1 MNLTANLYLKLIRG
15 GAASLASRRQE
26 INDLNVFP
34 IPDGDTGDNMFMT
47 IDAGASVAPSS
58 SAPQSLSSAPQSSSS
73 GLSRGSLSA
82 TSDAVSHAMLLGARG
97 NSGVILSRI
106 FAGLAKGFAGLEEA
120 DIAAFDAAMACAV
133 DEAYHAVSQ
142 PVEGTILTVL
152 REGVDA
158 AHGSKSIEEF
168 MDLWIAGMDLSLQH
182 TPELLDVLKKAGV
195 VDSGGAGLLCIA
207 EGMRDALHGKE
218 TPGTSP
224 RVTEN
229 GADTSSMAPR
239 SSSSGLSRGSHP
251 VDFSAF
257 TEDSVLEFGYCTE
270 FLLRLQRSK
279 VDIDTFDETVI
290 KSWLESIG
298 DSLVFFREGTIIK
311 VHVHTK
317 DPGAVLTRC
326 REWGE
331 FLTIKVE
338 NMTLQQ
344 HENKMDT
351 KFKRARK
358 ALGVVAVASGKGLTD
373 TFKQMGADVVI
384 SGGQTMNPAV
394 ERFLEAFDD
403 ASADTILVFPNNS
416 NIVLTA
422 RQAAALY
429 KGSRIEVIPTKTLGE
444 GYYALANLDAE
455 MPVEEM
461 VTALTE
467 AAASVTTAEVSQA
480 IRDAS
485 GYKKGEYIGISGK
498 EILCGAPTAEGAVL
512 ELASRLEA
520 SAHDILVL
528 FTGETVGSA
537 DELKSQL
544 EKSCP
549 LTEVIVLD
557 GGQPVYDYI
566 LMLC

>member
-47 IDAGASVAPSS
+47 IDAGASA
-58 SAPQSLSSAPQSSSS
+58 S
-73 GLSRGSLSA
+73 GSTLA
-82 TSDAVSHAMLLGARG
+82 QASDAVSHAMLLGARG

-207 EGMRDALHGKE
+207 EGMRDALHGRISDSPVKPANDGE
-218 TPGTSP
+218 AKPATS
-224 RVTEN
+224 
-229 GADTSSMAPR
+229 
-239 SSSSGLSRGSHP
+239 

-270 FLLRLQRSK
+270 FLLRLQRGK
-279 VDIDTFDETVI
+279 VDLDTFDETVI

-298 DSLVFFREGTIIK
+298 DSLVFFREGSIIK

-317 DPGAVLTRC
+317 DPGAVLSRC

-338 NMTLQQ
+338 NMTLQH

-403 ASADTILVFPNNS
+403 AGADTILVFPNNS

-485 GYKKGEYIGISGK
+485 GYRKGDYIGISGK

-528 FTGETVGSA
+528 FTGETVESA
-537 DELKSQL
+537 DELKAQL

>member
-47 IDAGASVAPSS
+47 IDAGASVDPSF
-58 SAPQSLSSAPQSSSS
+58 AGPHSSSS
-73 GLSRGSLSA
+73 GLSRGSLA
-82 TSDAVSHAMLLGARG
+82 QASDAVSHAMLLGARG

-120 DIAAFDAAMACAV
+120 DMAAFDAAMACAV

-158 AHGSKSIEEF
+158 ARGSKTIEEF
-168 MDLWIAGMDLSLQH
+168 FDLWIAGMDLSLQH

-207 EGMRDALHGKE
+207 EGMRDALHG
-218 TPGTSP
+218 
-224 RVTEN
+224 RFDD
-229 GADTSSMAPR
+229 ASSQ
-239 SSSSGLSRGSHP
+239 SSFAGLTGESKP
-251 VDFSAF
+251 QKVDFSAF

-279 VDIDTFDETVI
+279 VDLDTFDETVI

-338 NMTLQQ
+338 NMTLQH
-344 HENKMDT
+344 HENHMDQR
-351 KFKRARK
+351 FKRARK
-358 ALGVVAVASGKGLTD
+358 PMGL
-373 TFKQMGADVVI
+373 
-384 SGGQTMNPAV
+384 
-394 ERFLEAFDD
+394 
-403 ASADTILVFPNNS
+403 
-416 NIVLTA
+416 
-422 RQAAALY
+422 
-429 KGSRIEVIPTKTLGE
+429 
-444 GYYALANLDAE
+444 
-455 MPVEEM
+455 
-461 VTALTE
+461 VT
-467 AAASVTTAEVSQA
+467 V
-480 IRDAS
+480 
-485 GYKKGEYIGISGK
+485 
-498 EILCGAPTAEGAVL
+498 
-512 ELASRLEA
+512 
-520 SAHDILVL
+520 
-528 FTGETVGSA
+528 
-537 DELKSQL
+537 
-544 EKSCP
+544 
-549 LTEVIVLD
+549 
-557 GGQPVYDYI
+557 
-566 LMLC
+566 

>member
-1 MNLTANLYLKLIRG
+1 MNLTAKLYLKLIRG

-47 IDAGASVAPSS
+47 INAGAQISPRASLGRDDSFVISS
-58 SAPQSLSSAPQSSSS
+58 EVEK
-73 GLSRGSLSA
+73 SLSA
-82 TSDAVSHAMLLGARG
+82 TADAVSHAMLLGARG

-120 DIAAFDAAMACAV
+120 DTAAFDAAMTCAV

-142 PVEGTILTVL
+142 PVEGTILTVQ

-158 AHGSKSIEEF
+158 AKGSKSLEEF
-168 MDLWIAGMDLSLQH
+168 FDLWIAGMDLSLQH

-218 TPGTSP
+218 ISP
-224 RVTEN
+224 RASL
-229 GADTSSMAPR
+229 GRDDSSVASYDNSVI
-239 SSSSGLSRGSHP
+239 SSQVEKSHP

-279 VDIDTFDETVI
+279 VDLDTFDETVI

-298 DSLVFFREGTIIK
+298 DSLVFFREGSIIK

-317 DPGAVLTRC
+317 DPGAVLSRC

-338 NMTLQQ
+338 NMTLQH

-429 KGSRIEVIPTKTLGE
+429 KGSRIEVIPTRTLGE

-461 VTALTE
+461 VSALTE
-467 AAASVTTAEVSQA
+467 AAASVVTAEVSQA

-498 EILCGAPTAEGAVL
+498 EILCGAATAEGAVL
-512 ELASRLEA
+512 DLASRLEA

-528 FTGETVGSA
+528 FTGETVASA
-537 DELKSQL
+537 DELKAQL
-544 EKSCP
+544 EKTCP